1 MNETNWIQ
9 KVLSEYERP
18 LVRYATRLVGDV
30 DQARDIVQECFM
42 RLCKQ
47 VRADVEPHVD
57 RWLFTV
63 VRNRALDVGKRESRL
78 TSMTETQMERGS
90 SRLDPA
96 LNLEQEDTA
105 ARVMRELETLPD
117 NQSEVLRLK
126 FQNGFAYKEIA
137 EVTGLSV
144 GNIGFLIHVGLKT
157 LRERM
162 ASMRDETLGTN
173 EVQS

>member
-1 MNETNWIQ
+1 
-9 KVLSEYERP
+9 
-18 LVRYATRLVGDV
+18 
-30 DQARDIVQECFM
+30 M

>member
-1 MNETNWIQ
+1 
-9 KVLSEYERP
+9 
-18 LVRYATRLVGDV
+18 
-30 DQARDIVQECFM
+30 
-42 RLCKQ
+42 
-47 VRADVEPHVD
+47 
-57 RWLFTV
+57 
-63 VRNRALDVGKRESRL
+63 
-78 TSMTETQMERGS
+78 MTEAQMERGS

-96 LNLEQEDTA
+96 LSLEKEDTA
-105 ARVMRELETLPD
+105 ARVMREMETLPD

-157 LRERM
+157 LRTRM
-162 ASMRDETLGTN
+162 ASMRDETLRTN